1 LSNLIDGKPFKS
13 LFSDEDL
20 QKIFGKD
27 NYKTIAIPRKKVVEV
42 EEVEEEVIEPEIQAV
57 QCSRC
62 LKIQNADVSQ
72 TIAITC
78 KHCGETDAAYLDD
91 FVDTTFW

>member
-1 LSNLIDGKPFKS
+1 LSNLIDGEPYNP

-27 NYKTIAIPRKKVVEV
+27 NYKTISIPRKKFVEPKDF
-42 EEVEEEVIEPEIQAV
+42 EKEVIEPDIQPV

-62 LKIQNADVSQ
+62 LKIQDADISQ

-78 KHCGETDAAYLDD
+78 KYCGETDAAYLDD